1 MCCGE
6 KEARGAAQRVLL
18 SLGSNLGDRDASLK
32 KALDGI
38 GKIPG
43 VQVRAVS
50 RCYETAPQ
58 DNPDQPSFL
67 NMAVV
72 VETNMPPHRL
82 LQQLKA
88 IETQLGRRANS
99 HGQPRPIDIDIILWE
114 DATIQSDELTIPHVA
129 FRRRRFVLV
138 PAVEIA
144 PDMCDPE
151 TGLPLSELVARPEAE
166 GAVTLYQP
174 QHR

>member
-6 KEARGAAQRVLL
+6 KQVRGAAKRVLL
-18 SLGSNLGDRDASLK
+18 SLGSNLGDRDANLK
-32 KALDGI
+32 KGLDGI
-38 GKIPG
+38 SKLPG
-43 VQVRAVS
+43 VEVRAVS

-58 DNPDQPSFL
+58 GNPHQPCFL

-72 VETNMPPHRL
+72 VETDMPPERL
-82 LQQLKA
+82 LRELKG
-88 IETQLGRRANS
+88 IEEQLGRPANS
-99 HGQPRPIDIDIILWE
+99 HGRPRPIDIDIILWE
-114 DATIQSDELTIPHVA
+114 GVTMRSNELTIPHIA

-138 PAVEIA
+138 PAAEVA
-144 PDMCDPE
+144 PDMRDPE
-151 TGLPLSELVARPEAE
+151 TGLSVRELVARPEAE

>member
-1 MCCGE
+1 MCCGKKNE
-6 KEARGAAQRVLL
+6 RSAAKRVLL
-18 SLGSNLGDRDASLK
+18 SLGSNLGERDANLK
-32 KALDGI
+32 KGLERI
-38 GKIPG
+38 GKLPG

-50 RCYETAPQ
+50 RCYETVPQ
-58 DNPDQPSFL
+58 DNPHQPCFL

-72 VETNMPPHRL
+72 VETDVPPHRL
-82 LQQLKA
+82 LRELKA
-88 IETQLGRRANS
+88 IEEQLGRAANS
-99 HGQPRPIDIDIILWE
+99 HRLPRPIDIDIILWE
-114 DATIQSDELTIPHVA
+114 GVTMRSDELTIPHIA

-138 PAVEIA
+138 PAAEIA

-151 TGLPLSELVARPEAE
+151 TGLSVRELVARPEAE